1 MPRTV
6 GLLRR
11 EDFRSAVKPTD
22 YFVCQIGEGFVP
34 WPSQVQPSLVKLSL
48 VKPSLVKPSL
58 VKPSLV
64 KPSLVKSS
72 LVKPSLVKPSL
83 VKPLLVKPRPDLK
96 APGQGAGAGAAAT
109 EKPQQG
115 LKKKGLMERHTKGR
129 REGGDRPARPGCRDP
144 GTGRGAQGRTG
155 AMVHPCAPANPGPV
169 GADTRRERGR
179 HHHRGSREWGST
191 GYRGTGVLA
200 ASTVPVLAASTGVS
214 VLAASTGVPV
224 LAASTGVPVLAASTG
239 VPVLAAST
247 GVPVLA
253 GSTGVSV
260 LAASTGVPVLA
271 GSTGVPVLAASTGVS
286 VLAASTGVPV
296 LAAST
301 NGLVHQLRR
310 RGVCAFVCPHR
321 PPKRRRLT
329 IWRMLAAA
337 GQLRLHADNRFSSFS

>member
-191 GYRGTGVLA
+191 GYRGTGV
-200 ASTVPVLAASTGVS
+200 
-214 VLAASTGVPV
+214 
-224 LAASTGVPVLAASTG
+224 
-239 VPVLAAST
+239 
-247 GVPVLA
+247 PVLA
-253 GSTGVSV
+253 GSTGVTV